1 MAKTVF
7 ITGGSRGIGAECVRL
22 FSESGYK
29 VAFSYLNSEKEA
41 KALCEKYGALAYKA
55 DVADSSAITSAINE
69 ATKELGKI
77 DVLINNAGVSQSC
90 LFTDIT
96 DEMWDKMINTNLS
109 GAFYATRAVLPQMIS
124 RKQGVIL
131 NVSSMWG
138 EVGASCEVHY
148 SASKAGLIGMTKA
161 LAKEVGLSGIRV
173 NCVAPGAIETDMLS
187 CFTDDDLDA
196 LREETPLNRIGNTT
210 DVAETLLFLAS
221 DKASFITGQVLG
233 VNGGLVI

>member
-22 FSESGYK
+22 FSENGYR

-41 KALCEKYGALAYKA
+41 KALCEKYGAIAYKA
-55 DVADSSAITSAINE
+55 DVADSSAITFAIGE
-69 ATKELGKI
+69 AIKELGKI

-96 DEMWDKMINTNLS
+96 DEMWRKMIDTNLS
-109 GAFYATRAVLPQMIS
+109 GAFYATRTVLPQMIN
-124 RKQGVIL
+124 RRCGVIL

-187 CFTDDDLDA
+187 CFTAEDMEA
-196 LREETPLNRIGNTT
+196 LKDETPLNRIGNTT
-210 DVAETLLFLAS
+210 DIAETLLFLAS
-221 DKASFITGQVLG
+221 EKSSFITGQVLG
-233 VNGGLVI
+233 VNGGFVI

>member
-1 MAKTVF
+1 MAKNVF

-22 FSESGYK
+22 FSENGYR
-29 VAFSYLNSEKEA
+29 VAFSYLNSENEA

-55 DVADSSAITSAINE
+55 DVADSSAITFAIGE
-69 ATKELGKI
+69 AIKELGKI
-77 DVLINNAGVSQSC
+77 DVLINNAGVRQSC

-96 DEMWDKMINTNLS
+96 DEMWRKMIDTNLS
-109 GAFYATRAVLPQMIS
+109 GAFYATRAVLPQMIN
-124 RKQGVIL
+124 RKCGVIL

-187 CFTDDDLDA
+187 CFTAEDMEA
-196 LREETPLNRIGNTT
+196 LRDETPLNRIGNTT
-210 DVAETLLFLAS
+210 DIAETLLFLAS
-221 DKASFITGQVLG
+221 EKSSFITGQVLG
-233 VNGGLVI
+233 VNGGFVI